1 MKEDRKFRLEG
12 KGKKGEN
19 FTSIKNNLEEELKSP
34 NMQHTE
40 LHTSDR

>member
-19 FTSIKNNLEEELKSP
+19 FIFIKNNLEEELKSF
-34 NMQHTE
+34 NM
-40 LHTSDR
+40 